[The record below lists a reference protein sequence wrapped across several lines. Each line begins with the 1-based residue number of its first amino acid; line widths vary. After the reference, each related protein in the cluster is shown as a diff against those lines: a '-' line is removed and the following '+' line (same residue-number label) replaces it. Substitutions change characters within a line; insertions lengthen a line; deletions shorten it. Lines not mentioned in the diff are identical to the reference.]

1 MPDHFGAV
9 TKMVGHLAA
18 TGTMVPQ
25 PDPATNPRISAD
37 CELAQ
42 HLQRAQARIG
52 PGPQMALVMLTPVT
66 GPYAGDLIG
75 GVVEPMINL
84 EEVRQKNGKGP
95 PGVVPK
101 VSKPL

>member
-1 MPDHFGAV
+1 
-9 TKMVGHLAA
+9 MVGHLAA

-25 PDPATNPRISAD
+25 PDPATHPRISSD
-37 CELAQ
+37 GELAKN
-42 HLQRAQARIG
+42 LQRAQARIG